1 MCLPLFLFI
10 FKFPIDKAIDGKY
23 NRFMEKNTCI
33 DTCIPVYQA
42 IANKIR
48 ESVLNGD
55 YAPGQLIG
63 TELELARQENVARM
77 TIRRAI
83 ELLVNEGLIVRRAG
97 KGVYVREQNVITR
110 TIHVVAGNLSWEP
123 SLQISRG
130 TQSVARTQGIQVQLY
145 DAYGDIDR
153 DLTMLRQLP
162 TSPVDGAIVLSLHS
176 KQFTEVLYQ
185 LKSNNFPFVL
195 VDHHVE
201 GIDIS
206 SVTAD
211 NYNGGYQVAQEL
223 LKIGHRRI
231 GFVGDIITSTVRDRL
246 AGFRDAIADAGLPFD
261 RTLIYDLKTEP
272 LADWS
277 DEIDRCTREL
287 MGRSD
292 RPTAI
297 FFSCDAVART
307 AYRTLNRMGLQI
319 PKDVSVV
326 GFDDDPLAEW
336 LTPALS
342 TVRQPFLAIGQE
354 AMNLLLQL
362 MIDPKSPAEHR
373 VLPVTFISRE
383 SVTAPLGKDA

>member
-1 MCLPLFLFI
+1 
-10 FKFPIDKAIDGKY
+10 
-23 NRFMEKNTCI
+23 
-33 DTCIPVYQA
+33 
-42 IANKIR
+42 
-48 ESVLNGD
+48 VLNGD
-55 YAPGQLIG
+55 YTSGQLIG

-77 TIRRAI
+77 TIRRAV
-83 ELLVNEGLIVRRAG
+83 ELLVSEGLIVRRAG

-123 SLQISRG
+123 SILISRG
-130 TQSVARTQGIQVQLY
+130 TQSIAGQQGIQVQLY
-145 DAYGDIDR
+145 DAYGDMGR
-153 DLTMLRQLP
+153 DLTMLKSLP
-162 TSPVDGAIVLSLHS
+162 TSSVDGAVVLSLHS

-185 LKSNNFPFVL
+185 LKSEDFPFVL
-195 VDHHVE
+195 VDHQVE

-206 SVTAD
+206 SVTAN
-211 NYNGGYQVAQEL
+211 NYGGGYQVGQEL
-223 LKIGHRRI
+223 LKFGHRRI
-231 GFVGDIITSTVRDRL
+231 GFIGDIITSTVRDRL
-246 AGFRDAIADAGLPFD
+246 AGLRDAIADAGLPFD
-261 RTLIYDLKTEP
+261 RTLIYDLKIEP

-287 MGRSD
+287 MDRPN

-336 LTPALS
+336 LTPPLA

-354 AMNLLLQL
+354 AMNILLQL
-362 MIDPKSPAEHR
+362 MIDPKSPAEHC
-373 VLPVTFISRE
+373 VLPVTFIPRE
-383 SVTAPLGKDA
+383 SVAAPAGIDVVPAK